1 MQNRVIDLKI
11 LKFVRVYS
19 LGINLKELNN
29 YEELSLRHKLW
40 FPNPYLCNLMPW
52 SAILLLDNKNLSIK
66 YQRFTP
72 SLGWKD
78 KSKRK
83 SDFVAKTHFLCIL
96 FYFICPLVYLFG
108 VWICPVFVLSCVCL
122 VLCLSCPTL
131 VLSHVCSFLRLSY
144 PTFVVSYVCL
154 VFRFPPVLRF
164 LS

>member
-1 MQNRVIDLKI
+1 MLIAKSSYWSKNFEICSCV
-11 LKFVRVYS
+11 F

-96 FYFICPLVYLFG
+96 FYFSVHWFIFS
-108 VWICPVFVLSCVCL
+108 VFES
-122 VLCLSCPTL
+122 VLCLSCPAF
-131 VLSHVCSFLRLSY
+131 VLSY
-144 PTFVVSYVCL
+144 DCL
-154 VFRFPPVLRF
+154 VFVF
-164 LS
+164 LSFVFLS